1 MRDREGEKRQ
11 TDREIEKEKERQREE
26 EWIECEMNEMNDS
39 KWSEMNA
46 VIKNSKLLLLFVNN
60 FPFSFAMTVFPL
72 MSNGPQISAAP

>member
-1 MRDREGEKRQ
+1 
-11 TDREIEKEKERQREE
+11 
-26 EWIECEMNEMNDS
+26 
-39 KWSEMNA
+39 MNA